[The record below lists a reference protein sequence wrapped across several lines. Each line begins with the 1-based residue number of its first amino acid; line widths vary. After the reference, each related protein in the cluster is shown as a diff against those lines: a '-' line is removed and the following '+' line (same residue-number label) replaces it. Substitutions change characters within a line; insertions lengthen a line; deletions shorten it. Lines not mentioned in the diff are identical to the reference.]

1 MKFSR
6 LYWVAALAVLVAAG
20 VMLSVAKRAP
30 EPIKVG
36 VLHSL
41 TGNMGASERP
51 LVDALQFA
59 FDEINAAGGL
69 LGRPVRPVVVDCR
82 SDADFCAL
90 EAERLISEEHVS
102 ALFGCWTSACRK
114 AVKPVVERHHHLLF
128 YPLQYEGM
136 ELSPNIVYVGSAPNQ
151 QIIPAVRWSL
161 DNLGKTFYL
170 VGSDYVFPRT
180 ANLII
185 KDIILSQGGRILGE
199 RYLPSGSDD
208 VAAVIGDLLELRPA
222 VVLNTINGDTNTA
235 FFKAFNQA
243 GLSAKTTPIFSFS
256 LAEAGFSKLPDIV
269 GHYAAWSYFQSL
281 PNEVNQAFVKAFK
294 QRYGAD
300 RVIGDPM
307 ESSYTAVHLW
317 KQAVQ
322 SANSDRADVVNT
334 AVSWQS
340 LRAPGGIVV
349 VGANTRHTWKTAR
362 IGRARADGQFDI
374 VWESS
379 NLVAPEPFPRYRT
392 REYWGRLIKQGGQ
405 P

>member
-1 MKFSR
+1 MKFPG
-6 LYWVAALAVLVAAG
+6 LYWIAALVVLVAAG
-20 VMLSVAKRAP
+20 ALLFASKRAP

-69 LGRPVRPVVVDCR
+69 LGRAIQPVVADCR
-82 SDADFCAL
+82 SDADFCAR
-90 EAERLISEEHVS
+90 EAERLISEERVS
-102 ALFGCWTSACRK
+102 VLFGCWTSACRK

-170 VGSDYVFPRT
+170 VGSDYIFPHT
-180 ANLII
+180 ANLIL
-185 KDIILSQGGRILGE
+185 KDFILSHGGRILGE
-199 RYLPSGSDD
+199 RYLPLGSND
-208 VAAVIGDLLELRPA
+208 VAPAIDDLLKLRPA
-222 VVLNTINGDTNTA
+222 VVLNTINGDTNTV

-243 GLSAKTTPIFSFS
+243 GLSARMMPVFSFS
-256 LAEAGFSKLPDIV
+256 LAEAGFSRLPDIA

-281 PNEVNQAFVKAFK
+281 PNEANQTFVKAFK

-322 SANSDRADVVNT
+322 SAHSDKADVVNS

-362 IGRARADGQFDI
+362 IGRTRADGQFDI

-379 NLVAPEPFPRYRT
+379 GLIAPEPFPRYRT
-392 REYWGRLIKQGGQ
+392 REQWGRLLKHEGQ

>member
-1 MKFSR
+1 MKPSR
-6 LYWVAALAVLVAAG
+6 LYWIGALAVLVVAG
-20 VMLSVAKRAP
+20 AVLFVQKQAP

-41 TGNMGASERP
+41 TGNMASTERP

-69 LGRPVRPVVVDCR
+69 LGRPVQPVIADCR
-82 SDADFCAL
+82 SDADFCAR

-102 ALFGCWTSACRK
+102 ALFGCWTSDCRK

-136 ELSPNIVYVGSAPNQ
+136 ELSPNIVYIGATPNQ
-151 QIIPAVRWSL
+151 QIIPAVRWAL

-170 VGSDYVFPRT
+170 VGSDYVFPHT

-185 KDIILSQGGRILGE
+185 KDLILSQGGRILGE
-199 RYLPSGSDD
+199 RYLPLGSND
-208 VAAVIGDLLELRPA
+208 VAPVIDDLVKLHPA
-222 VVLNTINGDTNTA
+222 VVLNTISGDGNEA
-235 FFKAFNQA
+235 LFKAFHEA
-243 GLSAKTTPIFSFS
+243 GLNAKIMPIFSFS
-256 LAEAGFSKLPDIV
+256 LAEAGLSRLPDIA

-294 QRYGAD
+294 QRYGAN

-307 ESSYTAVHLW
+307 ESSYVAAYLW
-317 KQAVQ
+317 KQAVL
-322 SANSDRADVVNT
+322 SAHTDKADVVNN
-334 AVSWQS
+334 AVLWQS
-340 LRAPGGIVV
+340 LRSPGGIVV
-349 VGANTRHTWKTAR
+349 VGANTRHTWKTVR
-362 IGRARADGQFDI
+362 IGRVRADGQFDT

-379 NLVAPEPFPRYRT
+379 NPIAPEPFPRYRT
-392 REYWGRLIKQGGQ
+392 REQWARMLKHEGQ

>member
-1 MKFSR
+1 MKFSKP
-6 LYWVAALAVLVAAG
+6 YWIGILVVLVAAE
-20 VMLSVAKRAP
+20 VVVFTSKRAP
-30 EPIKVG
+30 KPIKVG

-41 TGNMGASERP
+41 TGNMATSERP
-51 LVDALQFA
+51 MVDALQFA

-69 LGRPVRPVVVDCR
+69 LGRPVQPVVADCR
-82 SDADFCAL
+82 SDADFCAR

-114 AVKPVVERHHHLLF
+114 AVKPVVERYHHLLF

-151 QIIPAVRWSL
+151 QIVPAIRWSL
-161 DNLGKTFYL
+161 DNLGKTYYL

-185 KDIILSQGGRILGE
+185 KDLILSQGGKILGE
-199 RYLPSGSDD
+199 RYLPLGSND
-208 VAAVIGDLLELRPA
+208 VAPVIDDLVKLHPA
-222 VVLNTINGDTNTA
+222 VVLNTINGDSNEA
-235 FFKAFNQA
+235 FFKAFHQA
-243 GLSAKTTPIFSFS
+243 GLSARTMPVFSFS
-256 LAEAGFSKLPDIV
+256 LAEAGFSRLPDIA

-281 PNEVNQAFVKAFK
+281 PNEVNQAFVTAFK

-300 RVIGDPM
+300 RTIGDPM
-307 ESSYTAVHLW
+307 ESSYAAVQLW
-317 KQAVQ
+317 KQAVL
-322 SANSDRADVVNT
+322 SAHSDKADVVNN

-340 LRAPGGIVV
+340 LRSPNGIVV

-362 IGRARADGQFDI
+362 IGRVRADGQFDI

-379 NLVAPEPFPRYRT
+379 RLIAPEPFPGYRT
-392 REYWGRLIKQGGQ
+392 REQWARMLKREGQ